1 MQKLTVLSGGAAQG
15 LFASIDAAFRD
26 SHGCAIDGTFGAVGM
41 MRAKLADGHPADVV
55 VLTAAIL
62 RELAGAGDVIADTV
76 TDVGR
81 VETAIAV
88 RGDDPAPDVTDAARL
103 KQALLG
109 ADAVYFPDPVQAT
122 AGIHFASVL
131 ERLEIA
137 ETLKQRLRTF
147 PNGATAMRALAA
159 ATERRPIG
167 CTQVTEILSTPG
179 IRLIAPLP
187 KGCDLA
193 TTYTA
198 GVVVRS
204 TNKDAARAL
213 VALLAGAETAD
224 IRAKC
229 GFT

>member
-15 LFASIDAAFRD
+15 LFASIDAAFREH
-26 SHGCAIDGTFGAVGM
+26 HGGTIDGTFGAVGM

-62 RELAGAGDVIADTV
+62 RDLAAAGDVVADTV
-76 TDVGR
+76 TDIGR

-88 RGDDPAPDVTDAARL
+88 RGSDPAPDVSDAAAL
-103 KQALLG
+103 KQALLA
-109 ADAVYFPDPVQAT
+109 ADAVYFPDPQQAT

-131 ERLEIA
+131 DRLGVA
-137 ETLKQRLRTF
+137 DALKPRLRTF

-159 ATERRPIG
+159 ATEPRPIG

-179 IRLIAPLP
+179 IRLIASLP

-198 GVVVRS
+198 GVVARS
-204 TNKDAARAL
+204 PNQEVARAL
-213 VALLAGAETAD
+213 IALLAGAEAAQ
-224 IRAKC
+224 IRSAC

>member
-1 MQKLTVLSGGAAQG
+1 MQTLTVLSGGAAQG
-15 LFASIDAAFRD
+15 LFASIEDVHRER
-26 SHGCAIDGTFGAVGM
+26 HGCAIDGTFGAVGM
-41 MRAKLADGHPADVV
+41 MRAKLAEGHPTDVV

-62 RELAGAGDVIADTV
+62 RDLAVAGDVVADTV
-76 TDVGR
+76 TDIGR

-88 RGDDPAPDVTDAARL
+88 RGDDPAPDVADAAHL

-122 AGIHFASVL
+122 AGIHFAGVL
-131 ERLEIA
+131 DRLGIA
-137 ETLKQRLRTF
+137 DELKPRLRTF
-147 PNGATAMRALAA
+147 PNGATAMRALASA
-159 ATERRPIG
+159 PERRPIG
-167 CTQVTEILSTPG
+167 CTQVTEILSTSG

-198 GVVVRS
+198 GVVARS
-204 TNKDAARAL
+204 PNPDAARAL
-213 VALLAGAETAD
+213 IALLAGPDTAA
-224 IRAKC
+224 IRERC

>member
-1 MQKLTVLSGGAAQG
+1 MLKLTVLSGGAAQG
-15 LFASIDAAFRD
+15 LFASIDAAFREQ
-26 SHGCAIDGTFGAVGM
+26 HGYEIDGTFGAVGA

-62 RELAGAGDVIADTV
+62 RDLAAAGDVIAETV
-76 TDVGR
+76 ADVGR

-88 RGDDPAPDVTDAARL
+88 RGNDPAPDVADAARL
-103 KQALLG
+103 KQTLLG
-109 ADAVYFPDPVQAT
+109 ADAVYVPDTEQST
-122 AGIHFASVL
+122 AGIHIASVL
-131 ERLEIA
+131 ERLGIA
-137 ETLKQRLRTF
+137 VELKSRLRTF

-159 ATERRPIG
+159 SMERRPIG

-179 IRLIAPLP
+179 IRLIASLP
-187 KGCDLA
+187 SGCDLA

-198 GVVVRS
+198 GVVARS
-204 TNKDAARAL
+204 PNQDAARTLIARL
-213 VALLAGAETAD
+213 VGAETAD

>member
-15 LFASIDAAFRD
+15 LFASIDAALREQ
-26 SHGCAIDGTFGAVGM
+26 HGCAIDGTFGAVGA
-41 MRAKLADGHPADVV
+41 MRAKLAGGHTADVV
-55 VLTAAIL
+55 VLTSAIL
-62 RELAGAGDVIADTV
+62 RDLAASGDVIADTV

-88 RGDDPAPDVTDAARL
+88 RGDDPAPDVADAASL

-131 ERLEIA
+131 ERLGIS

-147 PNGATAMRALAA
+147 PNGATAMRALAVS
-159 ATERRPIG
+159 TERRPIG

-179 IRLIAPLP
+179 IRLIASLP

-198 GVVVRS
+198 GVVARS
-204 TNKDAARAL
+204 TNKDSARAL

-224 IRAKC
+224 IRARC

>member
-1 MQKLTVLSGGAAQG
+1 MQTLTVLSGGAAQG
-15 LFASIDAAFRD
+15 LFASIEEAFRD
-26 SHGCAIDGTFGAVGM
+26 RHGCAIDGTFGAVGA

-62 RELAGAGDVIADTV
+62 RDLAAAGDVIVETV
-76 TDVGR
+76 ADVGR

-88 RGDDPAPDVTDAARL
+88 RGDDPAPDVADAARL
-103 KQALLG
+103 KQALMG

-131 ERLEIA
+131 ERLGIA
-137 ETLKQRLRTF
+137 AELKPRLRTF

-159 ATERRPIG
+159 STDRRPIG

-198 GVVVRS
+198 GVVARS
-204 TNKDAARAL
+204 PNTDAARAL
-213 VALLAGAETAD
+213 VALLAGPGMAD
-224 IRAKC
+224 IRSRC

>member
-15 LFASIDAAFRD
+15 LFASIGAAFRERHD
-26 SHGCAIDGTFGAVGM
+26 CAIDGTFGAVGT

-62 RELAGAGDVIADTV
+62 RDLAAAGDVIVETV
-76 TDVGR
+76 ADVGR

-88 RGDDPAPDVTDAARL
+88 RGDDPAPDVADAARL
-103 KQALLG
+103 KQALMG

-131 ERLEIA
+131 ERLGIA
-137 ETLKQRLRTF
+137 AELKSRLRTF

-159 ATERRPIG
+159 STERRPIG

-198 GVVVRS
+198 GVVARS
-204 TNKDAARAL
+204 SNKDAARAL
-213 VALLAGAETAD
+213 VAMLAEPGMAD
-224 IRAKC
+224 IRSRC

>member
-1 MQKLTVLSGGAAQG
+1 MQTLTVLSGGAAQG
-15 LFASIDAAFRD
+15 LFALIEAMLRER
-26 SHGCAIDGTFGAVGM
+26 HGSAVDGTFGAVGM

-62 RELAGAGDVIADTV
+62 RDLADGGEVIAETV
-76 TDVGR
+76 TDIGR

-88 RGDDPAPDVTDAARL
+88 RGDDLAPDVADAAAL
-103 KQALLG
+103 KQALLD
-109 ADAVYFPDPVQAT
+109 ADAVYVPDIVQST

-131 ERLEIA
+131 ERLGIA
-137 ETLKQRLRTF
+137 DALKQRLRMF
-147 PNGATAMRALAA
+147 PNGATAMRALATA
-159 ATERRPIG
+159 PERRPIG

-198 GVVVRS
+198 GVVARS
-204 TNKDAARAL
+204 PSKDAARAL
-213 VALLAGAETAD
+213 IKLLAGPDTAEV
-224 IRAKC
+224 RASC

>member
-15 LFASIDAAFRD
+15 LFAAIDATFRERH
-26 SHGCAIDGTFGAVGM
+26 SCTIDGTFGAVGM

-62 RELAGAGDVIADTV
+62 RDLAAAGDVVVETV
-76 TDVGR
+76 TDIGR

-88 RGDDPAPDVTDAARL
+88 RGSDPAPDVGDAAAL

-109 ADAVYFPDPVQAT
+109 ADAIYFPDPQQAT
-122 AGIHFASVL
+122 AGIHFASVMD
-131 ERLEIA
+131 RLGIA
-137 ETLKQRLRTF
+137 DTLKSRLRTF
-147 PNGATAMRALAA
+147 PNGATAMRALASA
-159 ATERRPIG
+159 PEARPIG

-204 TNKDAARAL
+204 PNKAAARAL
-213 VALLAGAETAD
+213 IALLAGSESAQL
-224 IRAKC
+224 RAAC

>member
-15 LFASIDAAFRD
+15 LFASIDAAF
-26 SHGCAIDGTFGAVGM
+26 SEQQGCAIDGTFGAVGM

-55 VLTAAIL
+55 VLTATIL
-62 RELAGAGDVIADTV
+62 RDLAAAGDVIAETV
-76 TDVGR
+76 TDIGR
-81 VETAIAV
+81 VETAIAA
-88 RGDDPAPDVTDAARL
+88 RGDDPAPDVADAARL

-131 ERLEIA
+131 ERLGIA
-137 ETLKQRLRTF
+137 GELKPRLRTF

-159 ATERRPIG
+159 APERRPIG

-179 IRLIAPLP
+179 IRLIASLP

-198 GVVVRS
+198 GVVARS
-204 TNKDAARAL
+204 THQDAARAL
-213 VALLAGAETAD
+213 IARLAGADTAQ
-224 IRAKC
+224 IRSTC

>member
-1 MQKLTVLSGGAAQG
+1 MQTLTVLSGGAAQG
-15 LFASIDAAFRD
+15 LFASIEAMFRNR
-26 SHGCAIDGTFGAVGM
+26 HGCAIDGTFGAVGM
-41 MRAKLADGHPADVV
+41 MRARLAEGHPADIV

-62 RELAGAGDVIADTV
+62 RDLAAAGDVIAQTV
-76 TDVGR
+76 TDIGR

-88 RGDDPAPDVTDAARL
+88 RGNDPAPDVADATAL
-103 KQALLG
+103 KLALLG

-131 ERLEIA
+131 ERLGIA
-137 ETLKQRLRTF
+137 GELKPRLRTF

-187 KGCDLA
+187 KGHDLA

-198 GVVVRS
+198 GVVARS
-204 TNKDAARAL
+204 ANAEAARAL
-213 VALLAGAETAD
+213 IALLAGADTAE
-224 IRAKC
+224 IRQRC

>member
-15 LFASIDAAFRD
+15 LFASIEAMLRERQ
-26 SHGCAIDGTFGAVGM
+26 GCAIDGTFGAVGM

-62 RELAGAGDVIADTV
+62 RELAAAGDVIADTV

-88 RGDDPAPDVTDAARL
+88 RGDDPAPDVADGAAL

-109 ADAVYFPDPVQAT
+109 ADAVYVPDTELST
-122 AGIHFASVL
+122 AGIHIASVL
-131 ERLEIA
+131 VRLGIA
-137 ETLKQRLRTF
+137 DALKPRLRTF

-159 ATERRPIG
+159 STERRPIG

-179 IRLIAPLP
+179 IRLIGPLP

-193 TTYTA
+193 TVYTA
-198 GVVVRS
+198 GVVARS
-204 TNKDAARAL
+204 ANKEAARAL
-213 VALLAGAETAD
+213 IALLAGSDTAA
-224 IRAKC
+224 IRATC

>member
-15 LFASIDAAFRD
+15 LFASIDATFRERY
-26 SHGCAIDGTFGAVGM
+26 GCAIDGTFGAVGL

-62 RELAGAGDVIADTV
+62 RDLVAAGDVVADTV

-81 VETAIAV
+81 VETAIAA
-88 RGDDPAPDVTDAARL
+88 RGSDPAPDVGDAGAL
-103 KQALLG
+103 KQALLA
-109 ADAVYFPDPVQAT
+109 ADAIYFPDPQQAT

-131 ERLEIA
+131 DRLGIA
-137 ETLKQRLRTF
+137 DALKPRLRTF
-147 PNGATAMRALAA
+147 PNGTTAMRALATA
-159 ATERRPIG
+159 PEPRPIG

-198 GVVVRS
+198 GVVARS
-204 TNKDAARAL
+204 PNQEVARAL
-213 VALLAGAETAD
+213 IALLAGAETAQ
-224 IRAKC
+224 IRSAC

>member
-1 MQKLTVLSGGAAQG
+1 MQTLTVLSGGAAQG
-15 LFASIDAAFRD
+15 LFASIDAVVRD
-26 SHGCAIDGTFGAVGM
+26 RHGCAIDGTFGAVGM
-41 MRAKLADGHPADVV
+41 MRAKLAEGHPADVV

-62 RELAGAGDVIADTV
+62 RDLAAAGDVIAETV
-76 TDVGR
+76 ADIGR

-88 RGDDPAPDVTDAARL
+88 RGDDPAPDVADAAAL
-103 KQALLG
+103 MQALLG
-109 ADAVYFPDPVQAT
+109 ADAIYVPDTVQST

-131 ERLEIA
+131 ERLGIA
-137 ETLKQRLRTF
+137 DALKPRLRTF

-159 ATERRPIG
+159 STERRPIG
-167 CTQVTEILSTPG
+167 CTQVTEILATPG

-193 TTYTA
+193 TTYIA
-198 GVVVRS
+198 GVVARS
-204 TNKDAARAL
+204 PNADAARAL
-213 VALLAGAETAD
+213 IALLAGPDTAG

>member
-15 LFASIDAAFRD
+15 LFASIDAAFREQ
-26 SHGCAIDGTFGAVGM
+26 HGCAIDGTFGAVGM

-62 RELAGAGDVIADTV
+62 RDLAAAGDVIAETV
-76 TDVGR
+76 TDIGR

-88 RGDDPAPDVTDAARL
+88 RGDDPAPDVADAARL

-109 ADAVYFPDPVQAT
+109 ADAVYFPDPMQAT

-131 ERLEIA
+131 ERLGIA
-137 ETLKQRLRTF
+137 GELKPRLRTF

-159 ATERRPIG
+159 APERRPIG

-198 GVVVRS
+198 GVVARS
-204 TNKDAARAL
+204 PNQDAARAL
-213 VALLAGAETAD
+213 IALLAGADTAD

>member
-15 LFASIDAAFRD
+15 LFASIEAMVRERQD
-26 SHGCAIDGTFGAVGM
+26 CTVDGIFGAVGM
-41 MRAKLADGHPADVV
+41 MRAKLADGHPADLV

-62 RELAGAGDVIADTV
+62 RDLAAAGDIIADTV

-88 RGDDPAPDVTDAARL
+88 RGDDPAPDVADAAGL
-103 KQALLG
+103 KQALLA
-109 ADAVYFPDPVQAT
+109 ADAVYVPDTEQST

-131 ERLEIA
+131 ARLGIA
-137 ETLKQRLRTF
+137 DELKSRLRTF

-159 ATERRPIG
+159 STERRPIG

-187 KGCDLA
+187 KGYDLA
-193 TTYTA
+193 TVYTA
-198 GVVVRS
+198 GVVSRS
-204 TNKDAARAL
+204 ANKEAARAL
-213 VALLAGAETAD
+213 IALLAGSDTAA
-224 IRAKC
+224 IRATC

>member
-1 MQKLTVLSGGAAQG
+1 MQTLTVLSGGAAQG
-15 LFASIDAAFRD
+15 LLAAIEPMFRAR
-26 SHGCAIDGTFGAVGM
+26 HAWAVDGTFGAVGM
-41 MRAKLADGHPADVV
+41 MRAKLAEGRPADVV

-62 RELAGAGDVIADTV
+62 RDLAAAGDVVAETV
-76 TDVGR
+76 TDIGR

-88 RGDDPAPDVTDAARL
+88 RGDDAAPDVADAARL
-103 KQALLG
+103 KEALLA
-109 ADAVYFPDPVQAT
+109 ADAIYFPDPVQAT

-131 ERLEIA
+131 ARLGVEH
-137 ETLKQRLRTF
+137 ELKTRLRTF

-159 ATERRPIG
+159 SMERRPIG

-179 IRLIAPLP
+179 VRLIAPLP
-187 KGCDLA
+187 KGCDLS

-198 GVVVRS
+198 GVVARS
-204 TNKDAARAL
+204 PNGALARAL

-224 IRAKC
+224 IRKTC